1 MESWVFNTCPVQNIP
16 AQAGGVNMYTHLL
29 SSVLDDWVD
38 AFTGDALVDYAL
50 VCRAEMLASPSRYSN
65 SSRDWSAYSAL
76 GAEIAYDRALIKL
89 CAANGIEVSV
99 KGFSHPA
106 AERARLERQLAIS
119 GIDLMDLARRPD
131 S

>member
-1 MESWVFNTCPVQNIP
+1 M
-16 AQAGGVNMYTHLL
+16 NMYTDLL
-29 SSVLDDWVD
+29 SSILDDWVD
-38 AFTGDALVDYAL
+38 SFTGEALVDYAL
-50 VCRAEMLASPSRYSN
+50 VCRAEMLASPSRN
-65 SSRDWSAYSAL
+65 SDSPRDWSAFTAL

-99 KGFSHPA
+99 EGFSHPA

-119 GIDLMDLARRPD
+119 GSDLMDLARQRD